1 MARKLHR
8 RSIRLKDYDYS
19 RESAYF
25 VTLVTQNRISR
36 FGNIERE
43 KMILNR
49 IGEIVSQCWSEIKV
63 HFTNAEL
70 DEFVVMPNHFHGII
84 LLFEKEKNSTG
95 TACRAP
101 TIEKF
106 GKPVSGSFPTI
117 IRSFKSASTKLTNEF
132 CNTPRAKLW
141 QRNYYEH
148 IIRNETDLN
157 NIRNYIFYN
166 PLKWAWD
173 KENPDRIE

>member
-84 LLFEKEKNSTG
+84 LLF
-95 TACRAP
+95 
-101 TIEKF
+101 
-106 GKPVSGSFPTI
+106 
-117 IRSFKSASTKLTNEF
+117 
-132 CNTPRAKLW
+132 
-141 QRNYYEH
+141 
-148 IIRNETDLN
+148 
-157 NIRNYIFYN
+157 
-166 PLKWAWD
+166 D
-173 KENPDRIE
+173 K